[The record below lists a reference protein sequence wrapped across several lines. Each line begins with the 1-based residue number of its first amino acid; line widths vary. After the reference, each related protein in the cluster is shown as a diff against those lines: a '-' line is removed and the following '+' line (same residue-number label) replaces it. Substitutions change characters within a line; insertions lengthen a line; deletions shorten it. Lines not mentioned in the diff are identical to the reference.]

1 MTIRQINH
9 LMRAAA
15 ITMIAGGVVAI
26 AAAVFVPLNGS
37 KLGSAIDSSAQSRSV
52 SSPPTDLPPLD
63 QFAPV
68 FSAQLRGQPGTTS
81 TPVTSATGLTLVG
94 TIGDQIALVRSGDDT
109 EARAIGEHFDGGQV
123 IAIRNGEADL
133 RTSDGIVT
141 LHKQA
146 EEPAP
151 EYIHTGRNP

>member
-9 LMRAAA
+9 LMRASAVA
-15 ITMIAGGVVAI
+15 MIACGAVAI
-26 AAAVFVPLNGS
+26 AAAIFVPLDAHKPALVTGE
-37 KLGSAIDSSAQSRSV
+37 KAQPVGAASTI
-52 SSPPTDLPPLD
+52 TDLPPLD
-63 QFAPV
+63 QFAAV
-68 FSAQLRGQPGTTS
+68 FSAQLRGQPGAAS
-81 TPVTSATGLTLVG
+81 TPVTSASGLTLVG

-109 EARAIGEHFDGGQV
+109 EARSIGEHFDGGQV

-133 RTSDGIVT
+133 RTTDGIVT

-151 EYIHTGRNP
+151 DYIHTGRNP